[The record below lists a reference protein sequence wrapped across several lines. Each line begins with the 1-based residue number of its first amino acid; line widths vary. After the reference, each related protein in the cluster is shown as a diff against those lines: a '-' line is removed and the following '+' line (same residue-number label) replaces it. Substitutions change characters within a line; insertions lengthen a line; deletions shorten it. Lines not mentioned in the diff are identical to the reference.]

1 MYVFGLCGALSFQ
14 DQLRPLVSTF
24 MHATDGGT
32 KRKASLYP
40 RGHGCVCFIEDALSL
55 WFLKVSNIYKYI
67 EL

>member
-1 MYVFGLCGALSFQ
+1 MISLPCMYLDCVVLLVFKIK
-14 DQLRPLVSTF
+14 LRPLVSTF

-55 WFLKVSNIYKYI
+55 
-67 EL
+67 

>member
-32 KRKASLYP
+32 KRKASLYL

-55 WFLKVSNIYKYI
+55 
-67 EL
+67 